1 MEEKNQKVKL
11 KGRFQSYLIW
21 PLIMLILFAVMDGFI
36 FMFSIKAGFVALAAS
51 LVYAVCMFALYY
63 TVRREVALE
72 LVNFELDYGQVQK
85 TLLEELKVPYG
96 VLDEHGRFLW
106 VNHQLKELT
115 GTSPIMK
122 SVDHFFK
129 EIDCEHLPK
138 DDEKVIINVK
148 YDKYIFR
155 AELARIVVDDF
166 STENQIVDI
175 GSIDNTLVTIYLFD
189 ETEIRRYMKE
199 NQEQRLVCGT
209 IFIDNYDEA
218 LESTEEVRRSLLTAL
233 VERKITKYM
242 QGYDAII
249 HKTANDRFQFVIQQK
264 YLPMIQSSKFS
275 ILDEVREINI
285 GNDLP
290 ITLCIGVGVNGANY
304 AQSAEWS
311 KNAIDL
317 ALGRGGD
324 QAVVKDGDRISY
336 YGGKTKQVEKST
348 RVRARVKAHAL
359 KQLLAG
365 KETVMIMGHKIGDAD
380 SFGASIGMYRI
391 ARTLNKRTHIVINT
405 ETTSVKAIKSE
416 FMNNSNYEPDMFIN
430 ASKAM
435 EMIDENTVLIVV
447 DVNRPSMAESSELLA
462 LAKTIVVLDHHRQ
475 SSDSIDNALLSYI
488 EPYASSA
495 CEMVAEIMQYIADGI
510 KLRPVEA
517 DAMFAG
523 VLIDTNNFMN
533 KTGARTFEAAAYLRK
548 SGADIVKVRTKFRD
562 DLTTYKVR
570 ADAVSR
576 ATIFDS
582 IFAFAECRAEGME
595 NPTVIGAQVAN
606 ELLNI
611 TNIKA
616 SFVFT
621 EVKGRVYISARS
633 YEEINVQL
641 VMEKFG
647 GGGHSA
653 IAGAQIDGI
662 SVEAAMTKVKMQ
674 LRMMQNE
681 GEI

>member
-72 LVNFELDYGQVQK
+72 LVNFALDYGQVQK

-138 DDEKVIINVK
+138 DDEKVIVNVK

-166 STENQIVDI
+166 STENQLVDI

-189 ETEIRRYMKE
+189 DTEIRRYMKE

>member
-11 KGRFQSYLIW
+11 KGRFQSYLLW
-21 PLIMLILFAVMDGFI
+21 PLIMLILFAVMDGFV
-36 FMFSIKAGFVALAAS
+36 FMFSIKAGFVALVAS

-72 LVNFELDYGQVQK
+72 LVNFALDYGQVQK

-96 VLDEHGRFLW
+96 VLDEYGRFLW

-138 DDEKVIINVK
+138 DDEKVIVNVK

-166 STENQIVDI
+166 STENQLVDI

-290 ITLCIGVGVNGANY
+290 VTLCIGVGVNGANY

-435 EMIDENTVLIVV
+435 EMIDENTVLIIV
-447 DVNRPSMAESSELLA
+447 DVNRPSMTESSELLA

-616 SFVFT
+616 SCVFT

>member
-72 LVNFELDYGQVQK
+72 LVNFALDYGQVQK

-138 DDEKVIINVK
+138 DDEKVIVNVK

>member
-1 MEEKNQKVKL
+1 MDEKNQKVKL

-21 PLIMLILFAVMDGFI
+21 PLAMLILFAVMDALV
-36 FMFSIKAGFVALAAS
+36 FMFSVKAGFIALSAS
-51 LVYAVCMFALYY
+51 LVYAVCMVALYY

-72 LVNFELDYGQVQK
+72 LVNFALDYGQVQK

-115 GTSPIMK
+115 GSSPIMK
-122 SVDHFFK
+122 SVDHYFK
-129 EIDCEHLPK
+129 EIDQEHLPK
-138 DDEKVIINVK
+138 DDDKVIISVK
-148 YDKYIFR
+148 YEKNIFR
-155 AELARIVVDDF
+155 AELARVVVDDF
-166 STENQIVDI
+166 STENKLVDI
-175 GSIDNTLVTIYLFD
+175 ASIDNTLVTLYLFD

-290 ITLCIGVGVNGANY
+290 VTLCIGVGVNGANY
-304 AQSAEWS
+304 AQAAEWS

-391 ARTLNKRTHIVINT
+391 ARTLNKRTHIVINS

-447 DVNRPSMAESSELLA
+447 DVNRPSMTESSELLA

-495 CEMVAEIMQYIADGI
+495 CEMVAEIMQYVADGI
-510 KLRPVEA
+510 KLRPIEA

-576 ATIFDS
+576 ATIFDG

-653 IAGAQIDGI
+653 IAGAQLDGI

>member
-11 KGRFQSYLIW
+11 KGRFQSYLLW

-72 LVNFELDYGQVQK
+72 LVNFALDYGQVQK

-96 VLDEHGRFLW
+96 VLDEYGRFLW

-138 DDEKVIINVK
+138 DDEKVIVNVK

-155 AELARIVVDDF
+155 AELTRIVVDDF
-166 STENQIVDI
+166 STENQLVDI

-435 EMIDENTVLIVV
+435 EMIDENTVLIIV

>member
-72 LVNFELDYGQVQK
+72 LVNFALDYGQVQK

-138 DDEKVIINVK
+138 DDEKVIVNVK

-166 STENQIVDI
+166 STENQLVDI

-290 ITLCIGVGVNGANY
+290 VTLCIGVGVNGVNY

>member
-72 LVNFELDYGQVQK
+72 LVNFALDYGQVQK

-138 DDEKVIINVK
+138 DDEKVIVNVK

-166 STENQIVDI
+166 STENQLVDI

-447 DVNRPSMAESSELLA
+447 DVNRPSMAESS
-462 LAKTIVVLDHHRQ
+462 
-475 SSDSIDNALLSYI
+475 
-488 EPYASSA
+488 
-495 CEMVAEIMQYIADGI
+495 
-510 KLRPVEA
+510 
-517 DAMFAG
+517 
-523 VLIDTNNFMN
+523 
-533 KTGARTFEAAAYLRK
+533 
-548 SGADIVKVRTKFRD
+548 
-562 DLTTYKVR
+562 
-570 ADAVSR
+570 
-576 ATIFDS
+576 
-582 IFAFAECRAEGME
+582 
-595 NPTVIGAQVAN
+595 
-606 ELLNI
+606 
-611 TNIKA
+611 
-616 SFVFT
+616 
-621 EVKGRVYISARS
+621 
-633 YEEINVQL
+633 
-641 VMEKFG
+641 
-647 GGGHSA
+647 
-653 IAGAQIDGI
+653 
-662 SVEAAMTKVKMQ
+662 
-674 LRMMQNE
+674 
-681 GEI
+681 

>member
-72 LVNFELDYGQVQK
+72 LVNFALDYGQVQK

-96 VLDEHGRFLW
+96 VLDEYGRFLW

-138 DDEKVIINVK
+138 DDEKVIVNVK

-166 STENQIVDI
+166 STENQLVDI

-290 ITLCIGVGVNGANY
+290 VTLCIGVGVNGVNY

>member
-72 LVNFELDYGQVQK
+72 LVNFALDYGQVQK

-138 DDEKVIINVK
+138 DDEKVIVNVK

-166 STENQIVDI
+166 STENQLVDI

>member
-72 LVNFELDYGQVQK
+72 LVNFALDYGQVQK

-138 DDEKVIINVK
+138 DDEKVIVNVK

-166 STENQIVDI
+166 STENQLVDI

-317 ALGRGGD
+317 ALG
-324 QAVVKDGDRISY
+324 

-653 IAGAQIDGI
+653 IAGAQINGI

>member
-72 LVNFELDYGQVQK
+72 LVNFALDYGQVQK

-106 VNHQLKELT
+106 VNHQLKEL
-115 GTSPIMK
+115 IMK

-138 DDEKVIINVK
+138 DDEKVIVNVK

-166 STENQIVDI
+166 STENQLVDI

-510 KLRPVEA
+510 NLRPVEA

>member
-11 KGRFQSYLIW
+11 KGRFQSYLLW
-21 PLIMLILFAVMDGFI
+21 PLIMLILFAVMDGFV
-36 FMFSIKAGFVALAAS
+36 FMFSIKAGFIALAAS

-72 LVNFELDYGQVQK
+72 LVNFALDYGQVQK

-115 GTSPIMK
+115 GASPIMK

-129 EIDCEHLPK
+129 EIDSEHLPK

-175 GSIDNTLVTIYLFD
+175 GSIDNTLVTMYLFD

-290 ITLCIGVGVNGANY
+290 VTLCIGVGVNGANY

-435 EMIDENTVLIVV
+435 EMIDENTVLIIV
-447 DVNRPSMAESSELLA
+447 DVNRPSMTESSELLA